1 MEDEKEI
8 KFIRLT
14 ETAGNIDI
22 VGFVSV
28 YDDYIIVEKPLKIEV
43 ETLFEEGKQ
52 LVYMQEY
59 LPQSILDIR
68 EVEFLQS
75 DIMFMSPIR
84 DSFVDQ
90 YIEIAEFFYS
100 KMPKM
105 NIQETKV
112 KMKKEMDEDED
123 KDNKVVSLIDAI
135 LEKKNKPIH

>member
-112 KMKKEMDEDED
+112 KMKKEMDL
-123 KDNKVVSLIDAI
+123 SLIHI
-135 LEKKNKPIH
+135 